1 MLFINLIFNHIIYKP
16 NWSCRKDHAVYF
28 FFKIKKTQF
37 IIYIHIRKNS
47 YNLKQLISPLKKTSK
62 IVKKI
67 NKQVNLVIL
76 QKDFNYLP
84 PKQNKN

>member
-1 MLFINLIFNHIIYKP
+1 MMN
-16 NWSCRKDHAVYF
+16 C
-28 FFKIKKTQF
+28 
-37 IIYIHIRKNS
+37 
-47 YNLKQLISPLKKTSK
+47 
-62 IVKKI
+62 KKI